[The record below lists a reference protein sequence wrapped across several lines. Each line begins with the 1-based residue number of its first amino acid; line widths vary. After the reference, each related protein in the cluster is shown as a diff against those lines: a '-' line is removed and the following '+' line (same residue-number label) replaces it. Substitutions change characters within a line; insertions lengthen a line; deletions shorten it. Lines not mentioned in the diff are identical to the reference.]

1 MAVFELIAD
10 LAIIFGKDSFKKHLA
25 SIFMGY
31 LTNTAASVR
40 NMGVEKS
47 GVLAQ

>member
-1 MAVFELIAD
+1 MAVIELIAD
-10 LAIIFGKDSFKKHLA
+10 LAIILGKDVYYKQLK
-25 SIFMGY
+25 SIFMLY

-47 GVLAQ
+47 ALLA